1 MRSRL
6 KSPIDGVRVLA
17 VNPGPV
23 ETEKHVND
31 TRRLAKE
38 KFGDENRWR
47 EVMAGLPMNA
57 AANDHRHL
65 AADQIGGEAR
75 QLIPLI
81 VRPSLLDNDVA
92 SFDKPLPRS
101 GRSTDCQSPL
111 LSRYRPSFAALG

>member
-65 AADQIGGEAR
+65 AAHQIGGEAR

-92 SFDKPLPRS
+92 SFDKPFLAQGVQQIARV
-101 GRSTDCQSPL
+101 R
-111 LSRYRPSFAALG
+111 F